1 MRSLSHYVI
10 CGVKSQ
16 VLEVNDFQVRR
27 YRASDRDSVR
37 ALCCDTGFLGSAID
51 PVFEDRELF
60 ADFFTDYYLR
70 HEPDSAFVVIKDDSV
85 QGYLL
90 GSRYPFRHQYQS
102 LWQNFANVGKV
113 VRRYFGYRPESRRYI
128 HWLISR
134 AWREVPAAP
143 RTIGHF
149 HINLLPAA
157 KSIQVC
163 RQLLETYLRHLYDH
177 GVKQVHAQMVTFD
190 GRRGFKLFERYGF
203 KVLNQSEITKYR
215 RFTNQTVY
223 LCTLV
228 KNLEEQ
234 SDRLL
239 YPLR

>member
-1 MRSLSHYVI
+1 MDFR
-10 CGVKSQ
+10 
-16 VLEVNDFQVRR
+16 VLEAKDFQVRN
-27 YRASDRDSVR
+27 YHQSDRESVR
-37 ALCCDTGFLGSAID
+37 ALCCETGFLGNPID

-60 ADFFTDYYLR
+60 ADFLTDYYLK
-70 HEPDSAFVVIKDDSV
+70 HEPDSAFVVVKENV
-85 QGYLL
+85 VKGYLL
-90 GSRYPFRHQYQS
+90 GSRHPLKHQVHS
-102 LWQNFANVGKV
+102 LLENIVYGGKV
-113 VRRYFGYRPESRRYI
+113 LSRYPGYRKESRRFI
-128 HWLISR
+128 HWMISK

-149 HINLLPAA
+149 HANLLPEA
-157 KSIQVC
+157 KSILVF
-163 RQLLETYLRHLYDH
+163 RKLLETYFRYLHNH

-215 RFTNQTVY
+215 RFTDQTVY
-223 LCTLV
+223 LCTIV
-228 KNLEEQ
+228 KNLEKQ

>member
-1 MRSLSHYVI
+1 
-10 CGVKSQ
+10 
-16 VLEVNDFQVRR
+16 
-27 YRASDRDSVR
+27 
-37 ALCCDTGFLGSAID
+37 
-51 PVFEDRELF
+51 
-60 ADFFTDYYLR
+60 
-70 HEPDSAFVVIKDDSV
+70 
-85 QGYLL
+85 
-90 GSRYPFRHQYQS
+90 
-102 LWQNFANVGKV
+102 
-113 VRRYFGYRPESRRYI
+113 
-128 HWLISR
+128 
-134 AWREVPAAP
+134 
-143 RTIGHF
+143 
-149 HINLLPAA
+149 LLPAA

-215 RFTNQTVY
+215 RFTTQTVY